1 LTSKKI
7 LAGLG
12 GDGEQPGQNFLL
24 PPAPLPFVALRPQ
37 QTARP
42 RSVPEAVMSLSW
54 QQTSLESLEVGATP
68 AVQRLLQRLHLT
80 QLFEQHLPVLP
91 GRQPALSSA
100 RTLTVLLS
108 NLLLA
113 RQPLYAIPAW
123 AARRVPEHLGL
134 QPDQMTL
141 LNDDRLGRALDHLQ
155 RADRASLLTA
165 LVVHTV
171 REFHID
177 LSELHQD
184 STTVTF
190 SGAYADQPAAEKTH
204 RPPRITLGYNKD
216 HRPDLKQLLYSIT
229 ISADGAVP
237 IHCKIDDGNTSDDQI
252 HCATW
257 DFLRQLVGHADFL
270 YVADSKLCTRDNMG
284 HIAAA
289 QGRFLTVMPRTRAED
304 AWFREHMHS
313 NGLAWREVH
322 REANPRRRDGPD
334 VIYQGVESPRRSV
347 EGYRVLWYRSSQKA
361 EQDSHSRRQRLDR
374 AYARLDTLHSRP
386 RPFKS
391 HREAQQAG
399 QRVLEEEQV
408 ERWLRVD
415 VRLERHEEHKQVN
428 PGRPGPDTEYR
439 RVEHW
444 QFRPVLVEDAEA
456 LKREALCDGLF
467 PMMTNDESLT
477 VPEALLKYK
486 YQPFVE
492 KRHEQLKSVFAV
504 APVWL
509 KNVGRVASLLWLY
522 YVVELVG
529 ALLEREVR
537 RRMRDERRASLAV
550 YPEGRPCEAPTADVV
565 FAILEGHR
573 RHRLL
578 DEQGCELRRFHDD
591 VPQAAQELL
600 RLLGVDTASYGV
612 A

>member
-1 LTSKKI
+1 MTKSS
-7 LAGLG
+7 
-12 GDGEQPGQNFLL
+12 L
-24 PPAPLPFVALRPQ
+24 PNGIR
-37 QTARP
+37 
-42 RSVPEAVMSLSW
+42 
-54 QQTSLESLEVGATP
+54 LESLEVGAAP
-68 AVQRLLQRLHLT
+68 VVRRFLERLALPG
-80 QLFEQHLPVLP
+80 LFEQHLPPLP
-91 GRQPALSSA
+91 GRRPTLPSS
-100 RTLTVLLS
+100 TVLCVLLS

-113 RQPLYAIPAW
+113 RQPLYALPAW

-134 QPDQMTL
+134 QRDQRAL

-165 LVVHTV
+165 LVMHVV
-171 REFHID
+171 REFRID

-184 STTVTF
+184 TTTVTF
-190 SGAYADQPAAEKTH
+190 CGDYAEQVAATQTP
-204 RPPRITLGYNKD
+204 RPPRITFGYNKD

-237 IHCKIDDGNTSDDQI
+237 IHCKIYDGNTSDDQV
-252 HCATW
+252 HCETW
-257 DFLRQLVGHADFL
+257 DFLCGIVGHTDFL

-304 AWFREHMHS
+304 AWFREHLQT
-313 NGLAWREVH
+313 NGVAWREVH
-322 REANPRRRDGPD
+322 REPNPRRREGPN
-334 VIYQGVESPRRSV
+334 VVYQGIESPRRSV

-374 AYARLDTLHSRP
+374 AYARLDALHSRP
-386 RPFKS
+386 RSFKGYQ
-391 HREAQQAG
+391 EARQAG
-399 QRVLEEEQV
+399 QRAVEEEQV
-408 ERWLRVD
+408 ERWLRVE
-415 VRLERHEEHKQVN
+415 VSSERHEEHKQVS

-444 QFRPVLVEDAEA
+444 RFWPIFMEDAEA
-456 LKREALCDGLF
+456 LQRETLCDGLF
-467 PMMTNDESLT
+467 PLMTNDESLSLH
-477 VPEALLKYK
+477 EALLKYK

-492 KRHEQLKSVFAV
+492 KRHEQLKSVFGV

-537 RRMRDERRASLAV
+537 QRMRKERLASLAV
-550 YPEGRPCEAPTADVV
+550 YPEGRPCEAPTAEAV

-578 DEQGCELRRFHDD
+578 DGQGHELRRFHDE

-600 RLLGVDTASYGV
+600 RLLGLDTASYGV
-612 A
+612 S